1 MTIFHKKASSQHYLI
16 NVLSAVIHG
25 LVPVWIDGVMCLY
38 VCVCVCVYVGV
49 YALYVVRTEGGRV
62 HLQLR
67 PPWDLF
73 REHYLRV
80 KYDSGAIQ
88 FQITAES

>member
-1 MTIFHKKASSQHYLI
+1 MKVTIFHKKVSSQHHLI

-38 VCVCVCVYVGV
+38 VCVCVCVCV
-49 YALYVVRTEGGRV
+49 YALCVGRTEGGRV

-67 PPWDLF
+67 PPEISF
-73 REHYLRV
+73 V
-80 KYDSGAIQ
+80 NI
-88 FQITAES
+88 I